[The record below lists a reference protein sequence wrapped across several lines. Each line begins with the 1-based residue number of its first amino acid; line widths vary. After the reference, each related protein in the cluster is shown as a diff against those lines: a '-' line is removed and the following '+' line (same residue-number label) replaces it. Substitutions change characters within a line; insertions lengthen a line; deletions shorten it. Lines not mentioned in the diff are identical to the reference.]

1 MSNSDTR
8 IRKSA
13 SQQEVA
19 RSDRSQ
25 IFTAN
30 PEDLDRM
37 LRSFTLWV
45 VYKLKCSRNPAVNF
59 STTVRYGAQVLGR
72 IEAIPNPEFL
82 L

>member
-25 IFTAN
+25 IFIAN
-30 PEDLDRM
+30 PKGLDILSRP
-37 LRSFTLWV
+37 FTSWV
-45 VYKLKCSRNPAVNF
+45 VYKLKYSRSLAANF
-59 STTVRYGAQVLGR
+59 STTVRYGVQVLGR